1 MRRSRGERE
10 EVAAEPLPYCN
21 KRRREA
27 RILAGVGVPESGIAE
42 FFGVSLV
49 TLQAWKRDHPEF
61 EASIRSGQRA
71 LSRGRGLGP
80 GWRQEALAMLE
91 KRAAREGALAERSAQ
106 GQNAGP
112 AGALGHAYEQGTPDT
127 ARGGGVF
134 RRFTRARAR
143 ASLRSNSREE

>member
-1 MRRSRGERE
+1 MKRSRGERQ
-10 EVAAEPLPYCN
+10 EVAADPLPYCN

-42 FFGVSLV
+42 FFGVSMA
-49 TLQAWKRDHPEF
+49 TLEAWKRDHPEF

-71 LSRGRGLGP
+71 LLRGRGLGP
-80 GWRQEALAMLE
+80 RWRQEALAMLE
-91 KRAAREGALAERSAQ
+91 KRAAREAALAESSAQ

-112 AGALGHAYEQGTPDT
+112 AVALRLACEKGSAAA
-127 ARGGGVF
+127 ARHVGVF

-143 ASLRSNSREE
+143 ASLRSNSREG